1 VRSTE
6 NADGV
11 RDQAPSTKLERA
23 KRNAKLMHPPTTC
36 PVTTA
41 PATTLVVPEAGIL
54 FVH

>member
-1 VRSTE
+1 MHSTG

>member
-1 VRSTE
+1 VHSTG

-36 PVTTA
+36 SITTA

>member
-1 VRSTE
+1 MHTTE

-11 RDQAPSTKLERA
+11 LDQAPSTKLERA

-36 PVTTA
+36 PVTAA
-41 PATTLVVPEAGIL
+41 PATALVVPEAGIL